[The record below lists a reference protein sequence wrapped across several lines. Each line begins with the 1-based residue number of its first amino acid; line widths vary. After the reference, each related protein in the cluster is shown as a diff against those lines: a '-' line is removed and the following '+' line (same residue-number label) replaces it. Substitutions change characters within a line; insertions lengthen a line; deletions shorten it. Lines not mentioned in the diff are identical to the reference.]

1 MITPDGRRLIA
12 TRGLRG
18 YADGLVAASLAGY
31 LGDQLGYSATR
42 IGVIVTGMLLG
53 SAVLTMFTGTWGWR
67 VQRRLLLRAG
77 ALLMVTTGLVF
88 ATSSTFFVLLAFG
101 VIGTMNPGG
110 SDVSV
115 VQPIE
120 QSLLP
125 LTTTEENRS
134 HVFARYTFFG
144 GSLAALGALSA
155 GLPARL
161 HWPAESV
168 FVVYAAAGVAML
180 GVYWT
185 MSPQVEAAAQVTTP
199 TPLGPSK
206 RVVYRLAALFS
217 LDSFGG
223 GFAVQSLLVLWL
235 LRRHHFSVG
244 KAGAVLGVM
253 QILAAASGFIA
264 VRIERRLGPLRTMAF
279 THLPGQI
286 LLISAALMP
295 TAPLAVACLIG
306 RSLLSSMDV
315 PVRNAY
321 VMSVV
326 TPAERA
332 AAASVTNVPRSL
344 ASALPPIAAGWMLD
358 HSSFGWPLIIGGSMK
373 IVYDLLLLRMA
384 RITTRESAGADSI
397 GERTG
402 SVSPPR
408 DRLHDGEDEGD
419 SPDGG

>member
-53 SAVLTMFTGTWGWR
+53 SAVLTLFTGTWGWR
-67 VQRRLLLRAG
+67 FQRRFLLRAG
-77 ALLMVTTGLVF
+77 ALLMVATGLVY
-88 ATSSTFFVLLAFG
+88 ATSTTFVVLLAFG
-101 VIGTMNPGG
+101 VIGTMNPSG
-110 SDVSV
+110 SDISV

-125 LTTTEENRS
+125 LTTNDQSRS
-134 HVFARYTFFG
+134 HLFARYTFAG

-155 GLPARL
+155 GLPGHF
-161 HWPAESV
+161 HWPAKSV
-168 FVVYAAAGVAML
+168 FVIYASAGVAML
-180 GVYWT
+180 AVYWG
-185 MSPQVEAAAQVTTP
+185 MSPQVEAAAQMTPP

-206 RVVYRLAALFS
+206 RIVYRLAALFT

-244 KAGAVLGVM
+244 KAGAVLAVM
-253 QILAAASGFIA
+253 QILSAASGFIA

-279 THLPGQI
+279 THLPGQV
-286 LLISAALMP
+286 LLIAAALMP

-358 HSSFGWPLIIGGSMK
+358 HSNFGWPLIIGGSLKMM
-373 IVYDLLLLRMA
+373 YDLLLLRMA
-384 RITTRESAGADSI
+384 RATERPSAVDGRAGA
-397 GERTG
+397 
-402 SVSPPR
+402 VLAPR
-408 DRLHDGEDEGD
+408 DRLHHGEDD
-419 SPDGG
+419 SDTTDRG

>member
-18 YADGLVAASLAGY
+18 FADGLVAASLAGY

-67 VQRRLLLRAG
+67 IPRRRLLRSG
-77 ALLMVTTGLVF
+77 AMLMIGTGLVY
-88 ATSSTFFVLLAFG
+88 ATSTTFVVLLIFG
-101 VIGTMNPGG
+101 VIGTMNPSG

-125 LTTTEENRS
+125 LTTSDERRT
-134 HVFARYTFFG
+134 HTFARYSFFG
-144 GSLAALGALSA
+144 GALAALGALCA

-161 HWPAESV
+161 GWPAESV
-168 FVVYAAAGVAML
+168 FVVYALAGVSML
-180 GVYWT
+180 GVYAT
-185 MSPQVEAAAQVTTP
+185 MSPQVEMASHASPA

-206 RVVYRLAALFS
+206 RIVYQLAALFS
-217 LDSFGG
+217 LDSFAG

-235 LRRHHFSVG
+235 LRRHHFTVG
-244 KAGAVLGVM
+244 KAGVVLAAM
-253 QILAAASGFIA
+253 QILSAASGFVA
-264 VRIERRLGPLRTMAF
+264 VRIERRIGPLRTMVF

-286 LLISAALMP
+286 MLIAAAFAPSAR
-295 TAPLAVACLIG
+295 LAVGCLIA
-306 RSLLSSMDV
+306 RSLVSSMDV
-315 PVRNAY
+315 PVRNAF

-326 TPAERA
+326 TPPERA

-344 ASALPPIAAGWMLD
+344 ASAIPPLAAGWMLD
-358 HSSFGWPLIIGGSMK
+358 QTTFGWPLIIAGVLK

-384 RITTRESAGADSI
+384 RA
-397 GERTG
+397 
-402 SVSPPR
+402 R
-408 DRLHDGEDEGD
+408 DREATAV
-419 SPDGG
+419 

>member
-1 MITPDGRRLIA
+1 MITSDGKRLIA

-67 VQRRLLLRAG
+67 FERRLLLRAG
-77 ALLMVTTGLVF
+77 ALLMIVTGVVY
-88 ATSSTFFVLLAFG
+88 ATSATFIVLLLLG
-101 VIGTMNPGG
+101 VIGTMNPSG

-125 LTTTEENRS
+125 VTTSADSRS
-134 HVFARYTFFG
+134 HVFARYTFIG

-155 GLPARL
+155 GLPARF
-161 HWPAESV
+161 HWRPESV
-168 FVVYAAAGVAML
+168 FLVYAVAGVAML
-180 GVYWT
+180 AVYAA
-185 MSPQVEAAAQVTTP
+185 MSDQVEAAAQATPP

-206 RVVYRLAALFS
+206 RTVYRLAALFS

-244 KAGAVLGVM
+244 RAGVVLGIM
-253 QILAAASGFIA
+253 QILSAASGFIA

-286 LLISAALMP
+286 LLIAAALMP
-295 TAPLAVACLIG
+295 NAPLAVACLIG

-344 ASALPPIAAGWMLD
+344 ASALPPIGAGWMLD
-358 HSSFGWPLIIGGSMK
+358 HSAFGWPLIIAGSLK

-384 RITTRESAGADSI
+384 RQTR
-397 GERTG
+397 
-402 SVSPPR
+402 
-408 DRLHDGEDEGD
+408 
-419 SPDGG
+419 

>member
-31 LGDQLGYSATR
+31 LGDQLGYSGTR
-42 IGVIVTGMLLG
+42 IGVIITGMLLG

-67 VQRRLLLRAG
+67 FERRLLLRAG
-77 ALLMVTTGLVF
+77 ALLMIATGIVF
-88 ATSSTFFVLLAFG
+88 ATSTTFFVLLAFG
-101 VIGTMNPGG
+101 VIGTMNPSG

-125 LTTTEENRS
+125 LTTNDASRS

-161 HWPAESV
+161 HWRPESV
-168 FVVYAAAGVAML
+168 FVVYALAGVAML
-180 GVYWT
+180 GVYAT

-206 RVVYRLAALFS
+206 RIVYRLAALFS

-223 GFAVQSLLVLWL
+223 GFAVQSLIVLWL

-244 KAGAVLGVM
+244 KAGVVLGVM
-253 QILAAASGFIA
+253 QILSAASGFIA
-264 VRIERRLGPLRTMAF
+264 VKIERRIGPLRTMAF

-295 TAPLAVACLIG
+295 NAPLAVACLIA

-358 HSSFGWPLIIGGSMK
+358 RSNFGWPLIIGGSLK

-384 RITTRESAGADSI
+384 RETGRPSDADRSIPNGGAA
-397 GERTG
+397 
-402 SVSPPR
+402 VVPPG
-408 DRLHDGEDEGD
+408 DRLHHGED
-419 SPDGG
+419 DGNTADRR

>member
-1 MITPDGRRLIA
+1 MISADGRRLIA

-18 YADGLVAASLAGY
+18 YGDGLIAASLAGY
-31 LGDQLGYSATR
+31 LGNQLGYSATR

-67 VQRRLLLRAG
+67 YPRRLLLRAG
-77 ALLMVTTGLVF
+77 AVLMVATGLIF
-88 ATSSTFFVLLAFG
+88 ALSTTFVVLLLVG
-101 VIGTMNPGG
+101 VVGTMNPSG

-125 LTTTEENRS
+125 LTTDDTHRS
-134 HVFARYTFFG
+134 SVFARYTFLG
-144 GSLAALGALSA
+144 GSFAALGALSA

-161 HWPAESV
+161 HWRASSV
-168 FVVYAAAGVAML
+168 FIEYAVVGALMLAVYASMSAA
-180 GVYWT
+180 
-185 MSPQVEAAAQVTTP
+185 VEPAAQATTP

-253 QILAAASGFIA
+253 QIVSAASGFVA
-264 VRIERRLGPLRTMAF
+264 VKIERRLGPLRTMAL
-279 THLPGQI
+279 THLPGQV
-286 LLISAALMP
+286 LLIAAALMP
-295 TAPLAVACLIG
+295 NAPLAVTCLIG

-332 AAASVTNVPRSL
+332 VAASVTNVPRSL
-344 ASALPPIAAGWMLD
+344 AAALPPIAAGWMLD
-358 HSSFGWPLIIGGSMK
+358 RSTFGWPLIIAGSLK
-373 IVYDLLLLRMA
+373 IIYDVLLLRMA
-384 RITTRESAGADSI
+384 RR
-397 GERTG
+397 
-402 SVSPPR
+402 R
-408 DRLHDGEDEGD
+408 D
-419 SPDGG
+419 

>member
-18 YADGLVAASLAGY
+18 YSDGLVSASLAGY

-67 VQRRLLLRAG
+67 FERRLLLRAG
-77 ALLMVTTGLVF
+77 AVLMVITGMVF
-88 ATSSTFFVLLAFG
+88 FTSTSFPLLLAFG
-101 VIGTMNPGG
+101 VIGTMNPSG

-125 LTTTEENRS
+125 LTTSDERRT
-134 HVFARYTFFG
+134 HTFARYSFFG
-144 GSLAALGALSA
+144 GALASLGALSA
-155 GLPARL
+155 GLPVRF
-161 HWPAESV
+161 HWDADSV
-168 FVVYAAAGVAML
+168 FLIYTFAGFAML
-180 GVYWT
+180 GVYAT
-185 MSPQVEAAAQVTTP
+185 MSPLVEAAAQSEP
-199 TPLGPSK
+199 PMPLGPSK
-206 RVVYRLAALFS
+206 RVVYKLAALFS

-244 KAGAVLGVM
+244 KAGVVLAVM
-253 QILAAASGFIA
+253 QILSAGSGFVA
-264 VRIERRLGPLRTMAF
+264 VRIERRIGPLRTMAF

-295 TAPLAVACLIG
+295 NAPLAVACLIG
-306 RSLLSSMDV
+306 RSLLSAMDV

-358 HSSFGWPLIIGGSMK
+358 RSNFGWPLIIAGTLKG
-373 IVYDLLLLRMA
+373 IYDLLLLRMA
-384 RITTRESAGADSI
+384 HQSE
-397 GERTG
+397 
-402 SVSPPR
+402 
-408 DRLHDGEDEGD
+408 
-419 SPDGG
+419 

>member
-1 MITPDGRRLIA
+1 MITSDGKRLIA

-67 VQRRLLLRAG
+67 FERRLLLRAG
-77 ALLMVTTGLVF
+77 ALLMIVTGVVY
-88 ATSSTFFVLLAFG
+88 ATSATFIVLLLLG
-101 VIGTMNPGG
+101 VIGTMNPSG

-125 LTTTEENRS
+125 VTTSADSRS
-134 HVFARYTFFG
+134 HVFARYTFIG

-155 GLPARL
+155 GLPARF
-161 HWPAESV
+161 HWRPESV
-168 FVVYAAAGVAML
+168 FLVYAVAGVAML
-180 GVYWT
+180 AVYAA
-185 MSPQVEAAAQVTTP
+185 MSDQVEAAAQATPP

-206 RVVYRLAALFS
+206 RTVYRLAALFS

-244 KAGAVLGVM
+244 RAGVVLGIM
-253 QILAAASGFIA
+253 QILSAASGFIA

-286 LLISAALMP
+286 LLIAAALMP
-295 TAPLAVACLIG
+295 NAPLAVACLIG

-344 ASALPPIAAGWMLD
+344 ASALPPIGAGWMLD
-358 HSSFGWPLIIGGSMK
+358 HSAFGWPLIIAGSLK
-373 IVYDLLLLRMA
+373 IVYDLLLLRMS
-384 RITTRESAGADSI
+384 RQTR
-397 GERTG
+397 
-402 SVSPPR
+402 
-408 DRLHDGEDEGD
+408 
-419 SPDGG
+419 

>member
-1 MITPDGRRLIA
+1 MVITPDGQRLIS

-42 IGVIVTGMLLG
+42 IGVIVTGMLMG

-67 VQRRLLLRAG
+67 FERRLLLRAG
-77 ALLMVTTGLVF
+77 ALLMVITGLVF
-88 ATSSTFFVLLAFG
+88 FTSASFPLLLAFG
-101 VIGTMNPGG
+101 VIGTMNPSG

-125 LTTTEENRS
+125 LTTSDERRS
-134 HVFARYTFFG
+134 HTFARYSFFG
-144 GSLAALGALSA
+144 GALASLGALSA
-155 GLPARL
+155 GLPARF
-161 HWPAESV
+161 HWQPESV
-168 FVVYAAAGVAML
+168 FLVYTFAGVAML
-180 GVYWT
+180 GVYAT
-185 MSPQVEAAAQVTTP
+185 MSPLVEAAAQAAPP

-206 RVVYRLAALFS
+206 RVVYKLAALFS

-244 KAGAVLGVM
+244 KAGAVLAVM
-253 QILAAASGFIA
+253 QILSAASGFIA
-264 VRIERRLGPLRTMAF
+264 VRIERRIGPLRTMAF

-295 TAPLAVACLIG
+295 NAPLAVACLIA

-358 HSSFGWPLIIGGSMK
+358 RSNFGWPLIIAGSLK
-373 IVYDLLLLRMA
+373 IIYDLLLLRMA
-384 RITTRESAGADSI
+384 RQSR
-397 GERTG
+397 
-402 SVSPPR
+402 
-408 DRLHDGEDEGD
+408 
-419 SPDGG
+419 

>member
-1 MITPDGRRLIA
+1 MTITPDGRRLIA

-18 YADGLVAASLAGY
+18 YGDGLVAASLAGY

-53 SAVLTMFTGTWGWR
+53 SAVLTMFTGTWAWR
-67 VQRRLLLRAG
+67 FPRRTLLRAG
-77 ALLMVTTGLVF
+77 ALLMIVTGVVF
-88 ATSSTFFVLLAFG
+88 ATSTTFIVLFLLG
-101 VIGTMNPGG
+101 VIGTMNPSGG

-125 LTTTEENRS
+125 LTTTEERRS
-134 HVFARYTFFG
+134 ATFARYTFFG

-155 GLPARL
+155 GLPARFG
-161 HWPAESV
+161 WDPSSA
-168 FVVYAAAGVAML
+168 FVVYTCAGVAML
-180 GVYWT
+180 AVYAT
-185 MSPQVEAAAQVTTP
+185 MSPAVEAPAQATAQTS
-199 TPLGPSK
+199 LGPSK
-206 RVVYRLAALFS
+206 RIVYRLAALFS

-244 KAGAVLGVM
+244 KAGVVLGVM
-253 QILAAASGFIA
+253 QILSAASGFIA

-295 TAPLAVACLIG
+295 NAPLAVACLIG
-306 RSLLSSMDV
+306 RSLMSSMDV

-344 ASALPPIAAGWMLD
+344 ASAVPPLIAGWMLD
-358 HSSFGWPLIIGGSMK
+358 HSSFGWPLIVGGSLK

-384 RITTRESAGADSI
+384 RRS
-397 GERTG
+397 GER
-402 SVSPPR
+402 
-408 DRLHDGEDEGD
+408 
-419 SPDGG
+419 

>member
-18 YADGLVAASLAGY
+18 YGDGLIAASLAGY
-31 LGDQLGYSATR
+31 LGDELGYSATR

-67 VQRRLLLRAG
+67 FQRRLLLRAG
-77 ALLMVTTGLVF
+77 ALLMVVTGIVF
-88 ATSSTFFVLLAFG
+88 ATSTTFIVLLTLG
-101 VIGTMNPGG
+101 VIGTMNPSG

-125 LTTTEENRS
+125 LTTNDQYRS
-134 HVFARYTFFG
+134 HLFARYTFFG

-155 GLPARL
+155 GLPSRL
-161 HWPAESV
+161 HWRAGSV
-168 FVVYAAAGVAML
+168 FVVYALAGVAML
-180 GVYWT
+180 GVYAA
-185 MSPQVEAAAQVTTP
+185 MSPQVEAAAQVTQP

-206 RVVYRLAALFS
+206 RIVYRLAALFS

-235 LRRHHFSVG
+235 LRHHHFSVG
-244 KAGAVLGVM
+244 RAGAVLAVM
-253 QILAAASGFIA
+253 QILSAASGFVA

-286 LLISAALMP
+286 LLIAAALMP
-295 TAPLAVACLIG
+295 NAPLAVACLIA

-358 HSSFGWPLIIGGSMK
+358 KSTFGWPLIIGGSLK

-384 RITTRESAGADSI
+384 SDSRPQPI
-397 GERTG
+397 LVPG
-402 SVSPPR
+402 
-408 DRLHDGEDEGD
+408 DRLHDGKDDGD
-419 SPDGG
+419 STNGS

>member
-1 MITPDGRRLIA
+1 VITPDGRRLIA

-18 YADGLVAASLAGY
+18 YADGLIAASLAGY

-42 IGVIVTGMLLG
+42 IGVVVTGMLLG

-67 VQRRLLLRAG
+67 FRRRLLLRAG
-77 ALLMVTTGLVF
+77 ALLMIVTGLVF
-88 ATSSTFFVLLAFG
+88 ATSTTFVVLLVIG
-101 VIGTMNPGG
+101 VIGTVNPSG

-125 LTTTEENRS
+125 LSTSEANRS
-134 HVFARYTFFG
+134 HVFARYSFIG

-155 GLPARL
+155 GLPARF
-161 HWPAESV
+161 HWRPASV
-168 FVVYAAAGVAML
+168 FVIYTLAGVAML
-180 GVYWT
+180 IVYAS
-185 MSPQVEAAAQVTTP
+185 MSPGVEAAAQATAP

-206 RVVYRLAALFS
+206 RIVYRLAALFS

-223 GFAVQSLLVLWL
+223 GFAVQSMLVLWL
-235 LRRHHFSVG
+235 LRHHHFSVG
-244 KAGAVLGVM
+244 KAGAVLAVM
-253 QILAAASGFIA
+253 QVLSAASGFVA
-264 VRIERRLGPLRTMAF
+264 VKIERRLGPLRTMAF

-286 LLISAALMP
+286 FLISAALMP
-295 TAPLAVACLIG
+295 NAPLAVACLIA
-306 RSLLSSMDV
+306 RSLLSAMDV

-344 ASALPPIAAGWMLD
+344 ASAIPPLAAGWMLD
-358 HSSFGWPLIIGGSMK
+358 RSTFGWPLIIAGVLK
-373 IVYDLLLLRMA
+373 AVYDLLLLRMA
-384 RITTRESAGADSI
+384 RQQPATSAGTVAPQSD
-397 GERTG
+397 RA
-402 SVSPPR
+402 PR
-408 DRLHDGEDEGD
+408 
-419 SPDGG
+419 

>member
-1 MITPDGRRLIA
+1 VITPDGQRLIS

-31 LGDQLGYSATR
+31 LGDQLGYSGTR
-42 IGVIVTGMLLG
+42 IGVIVTGMLMG

-67 VQRRLLLRAG
+67 FERRLLLRAG
-77 ALLMVTTGLVF
+77 ALLMVITGLVF
-88 ATSSTFFVLLAFG
+88 FTSTSFPLLLAFG
-101 VIGTMNPGG
+101 VIGTMNPSG

-125 LTTTEENRS
+125 LTTSDERRS
-134 HVFARYTFFG
+134 HTFARYSFFG
-144 GSLAALGALSA
+144 GALASLGALSA
-155 GLPARL
+155 GLPARF
-161 HWPAESV
+161 HWQPESV
-168 FVVYAAAGVAML
+168 FLVYTFAGLAML
-180 GVYWT
+180 GVYAT
-185 MSPQVEAAAQVTTP
+185 MSPLVEAAAQAAPP

-244 KAGAVLGVM
+244 KAGAVLAVM
-253 QILAAASGFIA
+253 QILSAASGFIA
-264 VRIERRLGPLRTMAF
+264 VRIERRIGPLRTMAF
-279 THLPGQI
+279 THLPGQV

-295 TAPLAVACLIG
+295 NAPLAVACLIA

-358 HSSFGWPLIIGGSMK
+358 RSTFGWPLIIAGSLK

-384 RITTRESAGADSI
+384 RQSR
-397 GERTG
+397 
-402 SVSPPR
+402 
-408 DRLHDGEDEGD
+408 
-419 SPDGG
+419 

>member
-67 VQRRLLLRAG
+67 LQRRLLLRSG
-77 ALLMVTTGLVF
+77 AMLMIATGIVY
-88 ATSSTFFVLLAFG
+88 ATSTTFIVLLIFG
-101 VIGTMNPGG
+101 VIGTMNPSG

-125 LTTTEENRS
+125 STTSDRNRT
-134 HVFARYTFFG
+134 HVFARYSFLG

-155 GLPARL
+155 GLPAKL
-161 HWPAESV
+161 NWNPSSV
-168 FVVYAAAGVAML
+168 FVVYSLAGVAML
-180 GVYWT
+180 AVYAA
-185 MSPQVEAAAQVTTP
+185 MSTQVESAAQATPP

-206 RVVYRLAALFS
+206 RIVYKLAALFS

-235 LRRHHFSVG
+235 LRRHNFSVG
-244 KAGAVLGVM
+244 RAGAVLAVM
-253 QILAAASGFIA
+253 QILSAASGFVA
-264 VRIERRLGPLRTMAF
+264 VRIERRIGPLRTMAY
-279 THLPGQI
+279 THIPGQI
-286 LLISAALMP
+286 FLIAAAVVP
-295 TAPLAVACLIG
+295 TAPLAVTFLIA
-306 RSLLSSMDV
+306 RSLLSAMDV

-344 ASALPPIAAGWMLD
+344 ASAIPPIMAGWMLD
-358 HSSFGWPLIIGGSMK
+358 RSTFGWPLIIAGILK
-373 IVYDLLLLRMA
+373 IIYDILLLRMA
-384 RITTRESAGADSI
+384 RHSARGLTI
-397 GERTG
+397 GDG
-402 SVSPPR
+402 LGLNPAPVPPPG
-408 DRLHDGEDEGD
+408 DRLHDGEDDRD
-419 SPDGG
+419 SADGG

>member
-67 VQRRLLLRAG
+67 FERRLLLRAG
-77 ALLMVTTGLVF
+77 ALLMVITGLVF
-88 ATSSTFFVLLAFG
+88 FTSTSFPLLLAFG
-101 VIGTMNPGG
+101 VIGTVNPSG

-125 LTTTEENRS
+125 LTTSDERRS
-134 HVFARYTFFG
+134 HTFARYSFFG
-144 GSLAALGALSA
+144 GALASLGALSA
-155 GLPARL
+155 GLPARF
-161 HWPAESV
+161 HWQPESV
-168 FVVYAAAGVAML
+168 FLIYTFAGVAML
-180 GVYWT
+180 GVYAT
-185 MSPQVEAAAQVTTP
+185 MSPLVEAAAQAAPP

-206 RVVYRLAALFS
+206 RVVYKLAALFT

-244 KAGAVLGVM
+244 KAGAVLAVM
-253 QILAAASGFIA
+253 QILSAASGFIA
-264 VRIERRLGPLRTMAF
+264 VRIEGRIGPLRTMAF

-295 TAPLAVACLIG
+295 NASLAVACLIA
-306 RSLLSSMDV
+306 RSLMSSMDV

-358 HSSFGWPLIIGGSMK
+358 RSNFGWPLIIAGSLK

-384 RITTRESAGADSI
+384 RQSR
-397 GERTG
+397 
-402 SVSPPR
+402 
-408 DRLHDGEDEGD
+408 
-419 SPDGG
+419 

>member
-1 MITPDGRRLIA
+1 MITPDGKRLIA

-18 YADGLVAASLAGY
+18 YADGLIAASLAGY
-31 LGDQLGYSATR
+31 LGDELGYSATR
-42 IGVIVTGMLLG
+42 IGLIVTGMLLG

-67 VQRRLLLRAG
+67 FERRALLRAG
-77 ALLMVTTGLVF
+77 AVLMVATGAVF
-88 ATSSTFFVLLAFG
+88 ATSTTFIVLLALG
-101 VIGTMNPGG
+101 VIGTMNPSG
-110 SDVSV
+110 SDVNV

-125 LTTTEENRS
+125 LTTTDEHRGRI
-134 HVFARYTFFG
+134 FARYTFFG

-161 HWPAESV
+161 HWNADSV
-168 FVVYAAAGVAML
+168 FVVYALAGVAML
-180 GVYWT
+180 AVYAT
-185 MSPQVEAAAQVTTP
+185 MSPGVEPAAQATTP

-206 RVVYRLAALFS
+206 QIVYRLAALFS

-244 KAGAVLGVM
+244 KAGAVLAVM
-253 QILAAASGFIA
+253 QILSAASGYVA

-286 LLISAALMP
+286 LLIAAALMP
-295 TAPLAVACLIG
+295 NAPLAVACLIA

-358 HSSFGWPLIIGGSMK
+358 RSTFGWPLIIAGSLK

-384 RITTRESAGADSI
+384 RAQSRSGTAKRQ
-397 GERTG
+397 
-402 SVSPPR
+402 PR
-408 DRLHDGEDEGD
+408 RWI
-419 SPDGG
+419 SS

>member
-1 MITPDGRRLIA
+1 MITGDGTRLIA

-67 VQRRLLLRAG
+67 FQRRMLLRAG
-77 ALLMVTTGLVF
+77 ALLMVITGIVY
-88 ATSSTFFVLLAFG
+88 ATSTTFIVLLALG
-101 VIGTMNPGG
+101 VIGTMNPSG

-125 LTTTEENRS
+125 LTTSDDRRS
-134 HVFARYTFFG
+134 HLFARYTFVG

-155 GLPARL
+155 GLPARF
-161 HWPAESV
+161 HWRANSV
-168 FVVYAAAGVAML
+168 FFVYALAGVAML
-180 GVYWT
+180 SVYAS
-185 MSPQVEAAAQVTTP
+185 MSPKVEAAAQAAPP

-244 KAGAVLGVM
+244 KAGAVLAVM
-253 QILAAASGFIA
+253 QILSAASGFVA

-295 TAPLAVACLIG
+295 NASLAVACLIA

-358 HSSFGWPLIIGGSMK
+358 HSTFGWPLIIAGSLK
-373 IVYDLLLLRMA
+373 ATYDLLLLRMA
-384 RITTRESAGADSI
+384 RQTRERPCETVA
-397 GERTG
+397 T
-402 SVSPPR
+402 
-408 DRLHDGEDEGD
+408 
-419 SPDGG
+419 

>member
-1 MITPDGRRLIA
+1 VITPDGQRLIS

-67 VQRRLLLRAG
+67 FERRLLLRAG
-77 ALLMVTTGLVF
+77 ALLMVITGLVF
-88 ATSSTFFVLLAFG
+88 FTSTSFPLLLAFG
-101 VIGTMNPGG
+101 VIGTMNPSG

-125 LTTTEENRS
+125 LTTSDERRS
-134 HVFARYTFFG
+134 HTFARYSFFG
-144 GSLAALGALSA
+144 GALASLGALSA
-155 GLPARL
+155 GLPARF
-161 HWPAESV
+161 HWQPESV
-168 FVVYAAAGVAML
+168 FLIYTIAGFAML
-180 GVYWT
+180 GVYAT
-185 MSPQVEAAAQVTTP
+185 MSPLVEAAAQAAPP

-206 RVVYRLAALFS
+206 RVVYKLAALFS

-244 KAGAVLGVM
+244 KAGAVLAVM
-253 QILAAASGFIA
+253 QILSAASGFIA
-264 VRIERRLGPLRTMAF
+264 VRIEHRIGPLRTMAF

-295 TAPLAVACLIG
+295 NAPLAVACLIA

-358 HSSFGWPLIIGGSMK
+358 RSNFGWPLIIAGSLK

-384 RITTRESAGADSI
+384 RQSR
-397 GERTG
+397 
-402 SVSPPR
+402 
-408 DRLHDGEDEGD
+408 
-419 SPDGG
+419 

>member
-1 MITPDGRRLIA
+1 
-12 TRGLRG
+12 
-18 YADGLVAASLAGY
+18 
-31 LGDQLGYSATR
+31 
-42 IGVIVTGMLLG
+42 
-53 SAVLTMFTGTWGWR
+53 
-67 VQRRLLLRAG
+67 
-77 ALLMVTTGLVF
+77 
-88 ATSSTFFVLLAFG
+88 
-101 VIGTMNPGG
+101 MNPSG

-125 LTTTEENRS
+125 VTTNDASRS

-161 HWPAESV
+161 HWRPESV
-168 FVVYAAAGVAML
+168 FVVYALAGVAML
-180 GVYWT
+180 GVYAT

-206 RVVYRLAALFS
+206 RIVYRLAVLFS

-223 GFAVQSLLVLWL
+223 GFAVQSLIVLWL

-244 KAGAVLGVM
+244 KAGVVLGVM
-253 QILAAASGFIA
+253 QILSAASGFIA
-264 VRIERRLGPLRTMAF
+264 VKIERRIGPLRTMAF

-295 TAPLAVACLIG
+295 NAPLAVACLIA

-358 HSSFGWPLIIGGSMK
+358 RSNFGWPLIIGGSLK

-384 RITTRESAGADSI
+384 RETGRPSDADRSIPNGGAA
-397 GERTG
+397 
-402 SVSPPR
+402 VVPPG
-408 DRLHDGEDEGD
+408 DRLHHGED
-419 SPDGG
+419 DGNTADRR

>member
-1 MITPDGRRLIA
+1 MITGDGTRLIA

-67 VQRRLLLRAG
+67 FQRRLLLRAG
-77 ALLMVTTGLVF
+77 ALLMVITGIVY
-88 ATSSTFFVLLAFG
+88 ATSTTFIVLLALG
-101 VIGTMNPGG
+101 VIGTMNPSG

-125 LTTTEENRS
+125 LTTSEDRRS
-134 HVFARYTFFG
+134 HLFARYTFFG

-161 HWPAESV
+161 HWRASSV
-168 FVVYAAAGVAML
+168 FLVYAVAGVAML
-180 GVYWT
+180 AVYAS
-185 MSPQVEAAAQVTTP
+185 MSPKVEAAAQAAPP

-244 KAGAVLGVM
+244 KAGAVLAVM
-253 QILAAASGFIA
+253 QILSAASGFIA

-295 TAPLAVACLIG
+295 SAPLAVACLIA

-344 ASALPPIAAGWMLD
+344 ASALPPITAGWMLD
-358 HSSFGWPLIIGGSMK
+358 HSTFGWPLIIAGSLK
-373 IVYDLLLLRMA
+373 AIYDLLLLRMA
-384 RITTRESAGADSI
+384 RAGSSGI
-397 GERTG
+397 
-402 SVSPPR
+402 SY
-408 DRLHDGEDEGD
+408 
-419 SPDGG
+419 

>member
-18 YADGLVAASLAGY
+18 YADGLIAASLAGY
-31 LGDQLGYSATR
+31 LGDQLGYSGTR

-67 VQRRLLLRAG
+67 FPRRLLLRAG
-77 ALLMVTTGLVF
+77 AVLMIITGLVF
-88 ATSSTFFVLLAFG
+88 ATSTTFLVLLALG
-101 VIGTMNPGG
+101 VIGTMNPSG

-125 LTTTEENRS
+125 LTTTAEHRS
-134 HVFARYTFFG
+134 GVFARYTFFG

-155 GLPARL
+155 GLPERFG
-161 HWPAESV
+161 WKPDSV
-168 FVVYAAAGVAML
+168 FIAYAFAGVAML
-180 GVYWT
+180 AVYAT
-185 MSPQVEAAAQVTTP
+185 MSPQVEAAAQASP
-199 TPLGPSK
+199 PIPLGPSK
-206 RVVYRLAALFS
+206 RIVYRLAALFS
-217 LDSFGG
+217 LDALGG
-223 GFAVQSLLVLWL
+223 GFAVQSLLALWL
-235 LRRHHFSVG
+235 LRRHDFSVG
-244 KAGAVLGVM
+244 EAGVVLAVM
-253 QILAAASGFIA
+253 QILSAASGFVA

-295 TAPLAVACLIG
+295 NATLAVACLIA

-344 ASALPPIAAGWMLD
+344 AAALPPIAAGWMLD
-358 HSSFGWPLIIGGSMK
+358 RSTFGWPLIFGGSLK

-384 RITTRESAGADSI
+384 ASETSPGDDLTVGAEP
-397 GERTG
+397 GQ
-402 SVSPPR
+402 
-408 DRLHDGEDEGD
+408 
-419 SPDGG
+419 

>member
-1 MITPDGRRLIA
+1 
-12 TRGLRG
+12 
-18 YADGLVAASLAGY
+18 
-31 LGDQLGYSATR
+31 
-42 IGVIVTGMLLG
+42 
-53 SAVLTMFTGTWGWR
+53 
-67 VQRRLLLRAG
+67 
-77 ALLMVTTGLVF
+77 
-88 ATSSTFFVLLAFG
+88 
-101 VIGTMNPGG
+101 MNPSG

-125 LTTTEENRS
+125 LTTSDDERS

-144 GSLAALGALSA
+144 GALAALGALSA
-155 GLPARL
+155 GLPSRL
-161 HWPAESV
+161 HWDPASV
-168 FVVYAAAGVAML
+168 FFVYALAGVAML
-180 GVYWT
+180 AVYAS
-185 MSPQVEAAAQVTTP
+185 MSPLVEAAAQAIPP

-206 RVVYRLAALFS
+206 RVVYRLAALFT

-244 KAGAVLGVM
+244 KAGAVLAVM
-253 QILAAASGFIA
+253 QILSAASGFIA

-295 TAPLAVACLIG
+295 NAPLAVACLVA

-358 HSSFGWPLIIGGSMK
+358 HSTFGWPLIIAGALK
-373 IVYDLLLLRMA
+373 ATYDLLLLRMA
-384 RITTRESAGADSI
+384 RRQ
-397 GERTG
+397 ERAVG
-402 SVSPPR
+402 NVAR
-408 DRLHDGEDEGD
+408 
-419 SPDGG
+419 

>member
-67 VQRRLLLRAG
+67 FERRALLRAG
-77 ALLMVTTGLVF
+77 GMLMIATGIVY
-88 ATSSTFFVLLAFG
+88 ATSTTFIVLLIFG
-101 VIGTMNPGG
+101 VIGTVNPSG
-110 SDVSV
+110 SDISV

-125 LTTTEENRS
+125 LTTSDRNRT
-134 HVFARYTFFG
+134 HVFARYSFLG

-155 GLPARL
+155 GVPARL
-161 HWPAESV
+161 HWEASSV
-168 FVVYAAAGVAML
+168 FIVYALAGVAML
-180 GVYWT
+180 LVYAS
-185 MSPQVEAAAQVTTP
+185 MSAQVESAAQATAP
-199 TPLGPSK
+199 SPLGPSK
-206 RVVYRLAALFS
+206 RIVYKLAALFC

-235 LRRHHFSVG
+235 LRRHDFSVG
-244 KAGAVLGVM
+244 RAGVVLAVM
-253 QILAAASGFIA
+253 QILSAASGFVAI
-264 VRIERRLGPLRTMAF
+264 RIERRIGPLRTMAY
-279 THLPGQI
+279 THIPGQVF
-286 LLISAALMP
+286 LIAAAVVPSAP
-295 TAPLAVACLIG
+295 WAVAFLIA
-306 RSLLSSMDV
+306 RSLLSAMDV

-344 ASALPPIAAGWMLD
+344 ASAIPPILAGWMLD
-358 HSSFGWPLIIGGSMK
+358 RSTFGWPLIIAGILK
-373 IVYDLLLLRMA
+373 IIYDILLLRMA
-384 RITTRESAGADSI
+384 RHSAKGLTI
-397 GERTG
+397 GDGLMG
-402 SVSPPR
+402 SPA
-408 DRLHDGEDEGD
+408 
-419 SPDGG
+419 

>member
-1 MITPDGRRLIA
+1 MLTADGKRLIA

-18 YADGLVAASLAGY
+18 YADGLVSASLAGY

-67 VQRRLLLRAG
+67 FERRLLLRAG
-77 ALLMVTTGLVF
+77 ALLMIITGLVY
-88 ATSSTFFVLLAFG
+88 ATSTTFIILLAFG
-101 VIGTMNPGG
+101 VIGTMNPSG

-125 LTTTEENRS
+125 LTTSAEERS
-134 HVFARYTFFG
+134 HVFARYTFVG
-144 GSLAALGALSA
+144 GGLAALGALSA

-161 HWPAESV
+161 HWKANSV
-168 FVVYAAAGVAML
+168 FYVYALAGVAML
-180 GVYWT
+180 AVYAT
-185 MSPQVEAAAQVTTP
+185 MSPKVEAAAQAAAP

-244 KAGAVLGVM
+244 KAGVVLGVM
-253 QILAAASGFIA
+253 QILSAASGFIA

-295 TAPLAVACLIG
+295 SASLAVACLIG

-358 HSSFGWPLIIGGSMK
+358 HSTFGWPLIIAGTLK
-373 IVYDLLLLRMA
+373 ATYDLLLLRMA
-384 RITTRESAGADSI
+384 RRS
-397 GERTG
+397 
-402 SVSPPR
+402 
-408 DRLHDGEDEGD
+408 
-419 SPDGG
+419 

>member
-1 MITPDGRRLIA
+1 VITPDGQRLIS

-53 SAVLTMFTGTWGWR
+53 SAILTMFTGTWGWR
-67 VQRRLLLRAG
+67 FERRLLLRAG
-77 ALLMVTTGLVF
+77 ALLMVITGLVF
-88 ATSSTFFVLLAFG
+88 FTSTSFPLLLAFG
-101 VIGTMNPGG
+101 VIGTMNPSG

-125 LTTTEENRS
+125 LTTSDERRS
-134 HVFARYTFFG
+134 HTFARYSFFG
-144 GSLAALGALSA
+144 GALASLGALSA
-155 GLPARL
+155 GLPARF
-161 HWPAESV
+161 HWQPESV
-168 FVVYAAAGVAML
+168 FLIYTIAGFAML
-180 GVYWT
+180 GVYAT
-185 MSPQVEAAAQVTTP
+185 MSPLVEAAAQAAPP

-206 RVVYRLAALFS
+206 RVVYKLAALFS

-244 KAGAVLGVM
+244 KAGAVLAVM
-253 QILAAASGFIA
+253 QILSAASGFIA
-264 VRIERRLGPLRTMAF
+264 VRIERRIGPLRTMAF

-295 TAPLAVACLIG
+295 NAPLAVACLIA

-358 HSSFGWPLIIGGSMK
+358 RSNFGWPLIIAGSLK

-384 RITTRESAGADSI
+384 RQSR
-397 GERTG
+397 
-402 SVSPPR
+402 
-408 DRLHDGEDEGD
+408 
-419 SPDGG
+419 